1 MTRNELKQLI
11 RETIEE
17 VSQGEL
23 QYHAAMMKDT
33 NENMTEK
40 ELDQQVVKNLTDWY
54 VGMNGGDEKQARK
67 AVRYK
72 TSYDED
78 FWGLVY
84 DIFNEKYGHLPQKVE
99 GYPR

>member
-1 MTRNELKQLI
+1 MTRSELKQLI

-54 VGMNGGDEKQARK
+54 TSMNGGDSKQVSK

-78 FWGLVY
+78 FWGDVY
-84 DIFNEKYGHLPQKVE
+84 WMYNDKYGHYPQKVA
-99 GYPR
+99 GY

>member
-23 QYHAAMMKDT
+23 QYDAAMMKDT

-40 ELDQQVVKNLTDWY
+40 EFDQQVVKNLTDWY
-54 VGMNGGDEKQARK
+54 AGAYGGDAKRVSK

-72 TSYDED
+72 TGYDED
-78 FWGLVY
+78 FWG
-84 DIFNEKYGHLPQKVE
+84 DIYWIFRDKYGHPPKKVE